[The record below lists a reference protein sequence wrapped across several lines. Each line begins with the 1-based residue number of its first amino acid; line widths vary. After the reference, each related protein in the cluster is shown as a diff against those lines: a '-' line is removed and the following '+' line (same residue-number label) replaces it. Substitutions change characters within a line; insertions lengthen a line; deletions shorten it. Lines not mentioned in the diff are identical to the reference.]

1 MTIRAGP
8 KPRGRVSRRAI
19 VEKALEIADREGV
32 EGLTF
37 RRLASELDV
46 TAMALYRHVQ
56 DKSDLL
62 SAMGD
67 AVLAEITV
75 SPGLERDWAERLRAY
90 LRAVYA
96 ALDNHPAAGA
106 LIARPLVSPAA
117 MRITETLLATL
128 QGGGFT
134 PAQSVRL
141 IQVLTGMILGP
152 VVLAAGYGALL
163 GENSETAA
171 KERASYDD
179 FIGRLADGEY
189 PVLMSVLP
197 EMLEWPSSTELR
209 DAAVDVL
216 VEGLKALAAARRLPA
231 P

>member
-8 KPRGRVSRRAI
+8 KPRVRVSRRAI
-19 VEKALEIADREGV
+19 VERALEIADREGV
-32 EGLTF
+32 EGVTF
-37 RRLASELDV
+37 RRLASDLDV
-46 TAMALYRHVQ
+46 TAMALYGHVQ

-67 AVLAEITV
+67 SVLGEITV

-90 LRAVYA
+90 LRAIYA
-96 ALDNHPAAGA
+96 AFDNHRAAGA

-117 MRITETLLATL
+117 MRITETLLALL
-128 QGGGFT
+128 QDGGFT

-152 VVLAAGYGALL
+152 VVLASGYGALL
-163 GENSETAA
+163 GESSKTAA

-179 FIGRLADGEY
+179 FILAIVEFLDGDSHRVHYIRQPFRRE
-189 PVLMSVLP
+189 PDFGVTSVNYDL
-197 EMLEWPSSTELR
+197 SEL
-209 DAAVDVL
+209 
-216 VEGLKALAAARRLPA
+216 LARAEEPA
-231 P
+231 